1 VDAAIPYKGEG
12 STETESNGYIGK
24 GYFDFKNSTSSFATW
39 LVKSPKEDSI
49 TLSIRYAN
57 GDSVSRDMEL
67 VVNDKEIGIVK
78 MGKTGSWSA
87 WNTSSVKIKL
97 KKGKNSITLKSTVK
111 SGGAN
116 VDAFLFDI
124 AGVEAYK
131 NSESLPVVQFG
142 SGFYYRPATGAL
154 FSPVS
159 GFVEILF
166 YDVSGTMRAAISSH
180 VTVGENEVVLDRGV
194 LSKGMYVVKVKLDGK
209 LMQKGLFNKMNN

>member
-1 VDAAIPYKGEG
+1 MK
-12 STETESNGYIGK
+12 
-24 GYFDFKNSTSSFATW
+24 
-39 LVKSPKEDSI
+39 
-49 TLSIRYAN
+49 
-57 GDSVSRDMEL
+57 L

-78 MGKTGSWSA
+78 MSKTSNWSV

-97 KKGKNSITLKSTVK
+97 KKGKNTITLKSTVK

-180 VTVGENEVVLDRGV
+180 VTAGENEVVLDRGV